1 MRFVLRIGC
10 YAALSL
16 RFTFISTRCFL
27 DEQDI
32 NVIDFLL
39 LDLHMP
45 RFLVELW
52 RPLGWCLA
60 SLGVCCCLSV
70 LIPTFLGESSS

>member
-1 MRFVLRIGC
+1 ME
-10 YAALSL
+10 
-16 RFTFISTRCFL
+16 
-27 DEQDI
+27 EQDI